1 MKLLAHSIFAVRA
14 RIEREMRAA
23 YLDPSLKWNSFF
35 PQQFIDAG
43 VGDEGQVMAAL
54 MELVRTGHLCVQAT
68 LRCHKRHAIWTGSLH
83 DVEKHRR
90 LMCREC
96 EDAESSSGEVVTLRF
111 DISDEWHAELDAD
124 AREPQGAV
132 LQFTNRLPR

>member
-1 MKLLAHSIFAVRA
+1 MTPPTHSIFAVRA

-23 YLDPSLKWNSFF
+23 YLDPSLKWRSFS

-54 MELVRTGHLCVQAT
+54 MELVRTGHLRDRAT
-68 LRCHKRHAIWTGSLH
+68 LRCDEGHPIWTGSLH
-83 DVEKHRR
+83 DLEKHRR

-96 EDAESSSGEVVTLRF
+96 EDVESSSGEVVTLRF
-111 DISDEWHAELDAD
+111 DISDEWRAELDAD
-124 AREPQGAV
+124 ARDDQKKSSSI
-132 LQFTNRLPR
+132 FLPS